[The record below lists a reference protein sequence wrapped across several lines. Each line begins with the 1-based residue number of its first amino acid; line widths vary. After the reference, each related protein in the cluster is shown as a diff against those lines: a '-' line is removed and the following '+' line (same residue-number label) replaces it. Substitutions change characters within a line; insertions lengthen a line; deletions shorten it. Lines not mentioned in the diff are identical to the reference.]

1 MGRLKALHSYLGGG
15 GGLIKSLVILREAG
29 WACVF
34 KAK

>member
-1 MGRLKALHSYLGGG
+1 MCRLKALYFYYGGG
-15 GGLIKSLVILREAG
+15 GGFIKSLVILREAG